1 MHSSLLPPL
10 HFPTPSKI
18 PLMCLPHYRPLWL
31 SWLVNGMD
39 NLPVTQMMVLS
50 CIRHLLLLHSF
61 PVPNI
66 SQVLFMFHEKCLSDP
81 SFLFLPTSTV
91 LGEHPS
97 LHSQYNNSCSPHDN
111 FFCVSNP
118 QRLLIPL
125 IKSAKTGG
133 RHIKGI
139 FEGEETR
146 QMYVWIS
153 MLLICHY
160 DFGNHFWQDFIPTWS
175 NRKPL
180 INW

>member
-18 PLMCLPHYRPLWL
+18 PLMCLPHHRPLWL

-97 LHSQYNNSCSPHDN
+97 LHSHYNNSCSPSWQFLLCFKPSEVVDTTDKVCKDRRKTHQGYFWRRGNKADV
-111 FFCVSNP
+111 CMKKYASNMS
-118 QRLLIPL
+118 L
-125 IKSAKTGG
+125 
-133 RHIKGI
+133 
-139 FEGEETR
+139 
-146 QMYVWIS
+146 W
-153 MLLICHY
+153 
-160 DFGNHFWQDFIPTWS
+160 FWQSFLARFYTY
-175 NRKPL
+175 L
-180 INW
+180 E

>member
-97 LHSQYNNSCSPHDN
+97 LHSQYNNSCSPSWQFLLCFKPSEVVDTTDKVCKDRRKIHQGYFWRRGNKADVCMN
-111 FFCVSNP
+111 KYASNMS
-118 QRLLIPL
+118 L
-125 IKSAKTGG
+125 
-133 RHIKGI
+133 
-139 FEGEETR
+139 
-146 QMYVWIS
+146 W
-153 MLLICHY
+153 
-160 DFGNHFWQDFIPTWS
+160 FWQSFLARFYTY
-175 NRKPL
+175 L
-180 INW
+180 E